1 MKMPSH
7 VLRLMCHWLCYYSW
21 LHQAAHKLNACKY
34 WSINPLLIGP
44 YTVSARAHVHKSVWE
59 KHRKKNKHKLAKHS
73 GLPSDM
79 KSVQG
84 SKILA
89 DVRTDSFHSGPLTD
103 QIIVDRFQYRAR
115 VIRTAGRDLGRE
127 FICQHKSPAKPDL
140 GRQHT
145 YTPSTCHSED
155 ADSPVLHVLFSS
167 LLFTFAL
174 WTWGGVDGCGHATN
188 LYKTRSG
195 FSKVAHLVSFCR
207 V

>member
-7 VLRLMCHWLCYYSW
+7 VLRLMCHCDCVIIAPGSP
-21 LHQAAHKLNACKY
+21 QAQCLQALINQSTIDRPLYRECK
-34 WSINPLLIGP
+34 S
-44 YTVSARAHVHKSVWE
+44 TCKQKSG
-59 KHRKKNKHKLAKHS
+59 KNTDRKHKLAKHS

-103 QIIVDRFQYRAR
+103 PDPNHRGSLSVSRGALYAPDEIWDES
-115 VIRTAGRDLGRE
+115 L
-127 FICQHKSPAKPDL
+127 CQHKSPAKPDLEAGL

-155 ADSPVLHVLFSS
+155 ADSPVLHALFSA
-167 LLFTFAL
+167 LLQRDFRHSQG
-174 WTWGGVDGCGHATN
+174 WGTWVWPRD
-188 LYKTRSG
+188 K
-195 FSKVAHLVSFCR
+195 LV
-207 V
+207 

>member
-1 MKMPSH
+1 MLLFLIAPGSTQAQ
-7 VLRLMCHWLCYYSW
+7 RLQALVNQSTIDRPLYSE
-21 LHQAAHKLNACKY
+21 CK
-34 WSINPLLIGP
+34 STCTQKRVGK
-44 YTVSARAHVHKSVWE
+44 TQTG
-59 KHRKKNKHKLAKHS
+59 KKQKHKLAKHS

-89 DVRTDSFHSGPLTD
+89 DVRTDGFHSGPLTD

-155 ADSPVLHVLFSS
+155 ADSPVLHVLFSG
-167 LLFTFAL
+167 LLFTFAS
-174 WTWGGVDGCGHATN
+174 WTWGGVDRCGHATN